1 MNEEQTAPTAAPKRG
16 VRLSTQIII
25 WVVLMALLVLV
36 GLGLKKA
43 QNPIISVGSEIPDFP
58 LTMFEGY
65 SYQGASAVNFS
76 DLRGKVV
83 VINFWA
89 SWCKPCEQEAAELE
103 AAWNSYEEAGE
114 VVFLGIAWTDTP
126 DNSMEYLN
134 RFDITYPNGPDLGSR
149 ISSIFNR
156 NLGVPETYFVDRDG
170 VLRQIKI
177 GPFTSD
183 AANPSNHRPAGR
195 GRDHR
200 RGFSPGRRMRT

>member
-1 MNEEQTAPTAAPKRG
+1 MTEVQPTTTSAPKRG

-43 QNPIISVGSEIPDFP
+43 QNPMISIGSHVPDFP
-58 LTMFEGY
+58 LTMFDGY
-65 SYQGASAVNFS
+65 SYQNASQVNFA
-76 DLRGKVV
+76 DLKGKVV

-103 AAWNSYEEAGE
+103 EAWRSYAGNDN
-114 VVFLGIAWTDTP
+114 VVFLGIAWTDTA
-126 DNSMEYLN
+126 DNSKAYLK

-156 NLGVPETYFVDRDG
+156 NLGVPETYFIDKNG
-170 VLRQIKI
+170 VLRNIKI
-177 GPFTSD
+177 GPFTSVQEIQ
-183 AANPSNHRPAGR
+183 ATINPLMAE
-195 GRDHR
+195 
-200 RGFSPGRRMRT
+200 

>member
-1 MNEEQTAPTAAPKRG
+1 MTEAQTTTTSAPRRG

-36 GLGLKKA
+36 GLGLLKA
-43 QNPIISVGSEIPDFP
+43 QNPIISIGSQVPDFP

-65 SYQGASAVNFS
+65 SYQGASEVNIS
-76 DLRGKVV
+76 DLQGKVV

-103 AAWNSYEEAGE
+103 EAWRYYEGEGE

-126 DNSMEYLN
+126 ANSREYLK

-149 ISSIFNR
+149 ISAIFNR
-156 NLGVPETYFVDRDG
+156 NLGVPETYFIDREG
-170 VLRQIKI
+170 VLRSIKI
-177 GPFTSD
+177 GPFTSLNEIQASID
-183 AANPSNHRPAGR
+183 PLVAETVTAQE
-195 GRDHR
+195 
-200 RGFSPGRRMRT
+200 

>member
-1 MNEEQTAPTAAPKRG
+1 MTEEQTTPTPAPKRG

-25 WVVLMALLVLV
+25 WVALMALLVMV

-43 QNPIISVGSEIPDFP
+43 QNPIISIGSDVPDFP
-58 LTMFEGY
+58 LSMFEGY
-65 SYQGASAVNFS
+65 SYQGATEINFA
-76 DLRGKVV
+76 DLQGKVV

-103 AAWNSYEEAGE
+103 EAWRYYEGDGE

-126 DNSMEYLN
+126 DNAKAYLE

-156 NLGVPETYFVDRDG
+156 NLGVPETYFITRQG
-170 VLRQIKI
+170 VVSSIKI
-177 GPFTSD
+177 GPFTSVGEIQATID
-183 AANPSNHRPAGR
+183 PLLRE
-195 GRDHR
+195 
-200 RGFSPGRRMRT
+200 

>member
-1 MNEEQTAPTAAPKRG
+1 MTEEQSIPTSAPKRG

-25 WVVLMALLVLV
+25 WVALLALLGLV

-43 QNPIISVGSEIPDFP
+43 QNPIISVGSQVPNFP

-65 SYQGASAVNFS
+65 SYQGASEVNFT
-76 DLRGKVV
+76 DLQGKVV

-103 AAWNSYEEAGE
+103 EAWRSYADNSD

-126 DNSMEYLN
+126 DNSRAYLK
-134 RFDITYPNGPDLGSR
+134 RFEITYPNGPDLGSR

-156 NLGVPETYFVDRDG
+156 NLGVPETYFVDRQG
-170 VLRQIKI
+170 VLRSIKI
-177 GPFTSD
+177 GPFTSVNEIQ
-183 AANPSNHRPAGR
+183 ATINPLLAEDVSVQE
-195 GRDHR
+195 
-200 RGFSPGRRMRT
+200 

>member
-1 MNEEQTAPTAAPKRG
+1 MTEEQITQTPAQKRG
-16 VRLSTQIII
+16 VRTSTQIII
-25 WVVLMALLVLV
+25 WVVLTALLVMV

-43 QNPIISVGSEIPDFP
+43 QNPIIRIGSEVPNFP

-65 SYQGASAVNFS
+65 SHQGATEINFS

-103 AAWNSYEEAGE
+103 EAWRFYKDDGE

-126 DNSMEYLN
+126 TNSMEYLK

-156 NLGVPETYFVDRDG
+156 NLGVPETYFINREG
-170 VLRQIKI
+170 VVSSIKI
-177 GPFTSD
+177 GPFTSVGEIQATVD
-183 AANPSNHRPAGR
+183 PLL
-195 GRDHR
+195 
-200 RGFSPGRRMRT
+200 TE

>member
-1 MNEEQTAPTAAPKRG
+1 MTEETTNPTTAPKRG
-16 VRLSTQIII
+16 VRTSTQIII

-43 QNPIISVGSEIPDFP
+43 QNPIISIDSEIPDFP

-65 SYQGASAVNFS
+65 SYQGASEFHLS

-103 AAWNSYEEAGE
+103 EAWRFYEEGGD

-126 DNSMEYLN
+126 ANAADYLK
-134 RFDITYPNGPDLGSR
+134 RFNITYPNGPDLGSR
-149 ISSIFNR
+149 ISAIFNR
-156 NLGVPETYFVDRDG
+156 NLGVPETYFIDREG
-170 VLRQIKI
+170 VLRSIKI
-177 GPFTSD
+177 GPFTSVNEIHASVD
-183 AANPSNHRPAGR
+183 PLLGE
-195 GRDHR
+195 
-200 RGFSPGRRMRT
+200 

>member
-1 MNEEQTAPTAAPKRG
+1 MENVMTIETTSPTPAQKRG
-16 VRLSTQIII
+16 VRTSTQIII
-25 WVVLMALLVLV
+25 WVALMGLLVLV

-43 QNPIISVGSEIPDFP
+43 QNPIISVGSQVPDFP
-58 LTMFEGY
+58 LTMFDGY
-65 SYQGASAVNFS
+65 SHQGASEINFS
-76 DLRGKVV
+76 ELQGKVV

-103 AAWNSYEEAGE
+103 EAWRLYEGDGE

-126 DNSMEYLN
+126 ANSKEYLE

-170 VLRQIKI
+170 VLRYIKI
-177 GPFTSD
+177 GPFNSVGEIQ
-183 AANPSNHRPAGR
+183 ASINPLLAEDVSLGE
-195 GRDHR
+195 
-200 RGFSPGRRMRT
+200 

>member
-1 MNEEQTAPTAAPKRG
+1 MTEEQITQTPAQKRG

-25 WVVLMALLVLV
+25 WVVLMALLVMV

-43 QNPIISVGSEIPDFP
+43 QNPIIRIGSEVPNFP

-65 SYQGASAVNFS
+65 SHQGATEVNFS
-76 DLRGKVV
+76 DLHGKVV

-103 AAWNSYEEAGE
+103 EAWRYYEEDGE

-126 DNSMEYLN
+126 SNSMDYLK

-156 NLGVPETYFVDRDG
+156 NLGVPETYFIDREG
-170 VLRQIKI
+170 VVRSIKI
-177 GPFTSD
+177 GPFTSVSEIQGMI
-183 AANPSNHRPAGR
+183 NPLLS
-195 GRDHR
+195 D
-200 RGFSPGRRMRT
+200 

>member
-1 MNEEQTAPTAAPKRG
+1 MTEEQITPTAAPKRG

-43 QNPIISVGSEIPDFP
+43 QNPIISIGSEVPNFP

-65 SYQGASAVNFS
+65 SYQGVSEINFS

-103 AAWNSYEEAGE
+103 EAWRSYEEAGE

-126 DNSMEYLN
+126 ANSMEYLE

-149 ISSIFNR
+149 ISAIFNR
-156 NLGVPETYFVDRDG
+156 NLGVPETYFIDRDG
-170 VLRQIKI
+170 ILRNIKI
-177 GPFTSD
+177 GPFTSLQEIQATVD
-183 AANPSNHRPAGR
+183 PLLAGSITAVDSIPAG
-195 GRDHR
+195 D
-200 RGFSPGRRMRT
+200 

>member
-1 MNEEQTAPTAAPKRG
+1 MTEEQTNPTPAPKRG

-25 WVVLMALLVLV
+25 WVVLMALLVLI

-43 QNPIISVGSEIPDFP
+43 QNPIISVGSDVPDFP

-65 SYQGASAVNFS
+65 SYQGADEVNFS
-76 DLRGKVV
+76 DLQGKVV

-103 AAWNSYEEAGE
+103 EAWRLYEDTGE

-126 DNSMEYLN
+126 ANSMDYLK

-156 NLGVPETYFVDRDG
+156 NLGVPETYFIDREG
-170 VLRQIKI
+170 VLRRIQI
-177 GPFTSD
+177 GPFNSVGEIQATID
-183 AANPSNHRPAGR
+183 PLVAG
-195 GRDHR
+195 
-200 RGFSPGRRMRT
+200 MITAEE

>member
-1 MNEEQTAPTAAPKRG
+1 MIEEQTTPTPAPKRG
-16 VRLSTQIII
+16 VRTSTQIII
-25 WVVLMALLVLV
+25 WVILMALLVMV

-43 QNPIISVGSEIPDFP
+43 QNPIIRIGSEVPNFP

-65 SYQGASAVNFS
+65 SHQGATEVNFS
-76 DLRGKVV
+76 DLHGKVV

-103 AAWNSYEEAGE
+103 EAWRLYEDGDD

-126 DNSMEYLN
+126 ANSMEYLQ

-156 NLGVPETYFVDRDG
+156 NLGVPETYFIDRTG
-170 VLRQIKI
+170 VVRTIKI
-177 GPFTSD
+177 GPFTSVGEIQ
-183 AANPSNHRPAGR
+183 ATIEPLVRE
-195 GRDHR
+195 
-200 RGFSPGRRMRT
+200 